1 MKPTACLVNT
11 AGGPVVDERA
21 LVEALGERRI
31 AGAALDVF
39 EREPEVE
46 EALLAMSNVVL
57 TPHLGSAV
65 PEVRETMANIVVDN
79 VAAVVEGR
87 RPPNCW
93 NPEIYDDRGK
103 EPSPTRARREGE
115 ES

>member
-1 MKPTACLVNT
+1 
-11 AGGPVVDERA
+11 
-21 LVEALGERRI
+21 VEALEERRI

-46 EALLAMSNVVL
+46 EALLCMSNVVL

-65 PEVRETMANIVVDN
+65 TEVREAIANIVVDN
-79 VAAVVEGR
+79 IAAVIAGQ

-93 NPEIYDDRGK
+93 NPEIY
-103 EPSPTRARREGE
+103 A
-115 ES
+115 